1 MAQSRNALL
10 AEIAQEVVRGNCILF
25 LGAGSSLACE
35 SQSGG
40 GLTGL
45 GLAQSMIEELG
56 EDPANFNVTLQE
68 ASEFYEVCRPAHRRA
83 LNEFIYR
90 RLHDLRPSLGH
101 ILLTT
106 LPWKAI
112 ITTNYNRAVESG
124 YELAAARGI
133 TRQSCMPLRT
143 DKEVGSFSP
152 APDQI
157 ALYKPHGC
165 LALHADIDA
174 PPMVLTAK
182 DYFNATKKRVEIY
195 NRIKHLAGK
204 FSTLFVGYSLVDYNF
219 NNIYYELRDQ
229 LDDFMARSYTVIPV
243 PSNKA
248 KYMDRVYSKR
258 DIELIDDKF
267 DTFIAALVEQA
278 GFMSP
283 AVKDLAIEELK
294 RPQVVTRLGTYAQGL
309 PPTIQSDLISSGI
322 AIP

>member
-1 MAQSRNALL
+1 MAQSRQSLL
-10 AEIAQEVVRGNCILF
+10 TEIAQEVVRGNCILF
-25 LGAGSSLACE
+25 LGAGSSMACE
-35 SQSGG
+35 SPSGG
-40 GLTGL
+40 GLTGM
-45 GLAQSMIEELG
+45 GLAQSMIQELG
-56 EDPANFNVTLQE
+56 EDPTNFNATLQE
-68 ASEFYEVCRPAHRRA
+68 ASEFYEVCQPMHRRA

-101 ILLTT
+101 FLLTT

-112 ITTNYNRAVESG
+112 ITTNYNRAIESG
-124 YELAAARGI
+124 YEIASTRGI
-133 TRQSCMPLRT
+133 TRQSCVPLRT
-143 DKEVGSFSP
+143 DHEVASFSP
-152 APDQI
+152 APDQV

-165 LALHADIDA
+165 LSLYADINA
-174 PPMVLTAK
+174 PQMVLTAK

-195 NRIKHLAGK
+195 NRVKHLAGK

-243 PSNKA
+243 PGNKA
-248 KYMDRVYSKR
+248 KYMDRAYSKR

-278 GFMSP
+278 GFMTPTVRSF
-283 AVKDLAIEELK
+283 AIEELK
-294 RPQVVTRLGTYAQGL
+294 RPQVVPKLGTYAQGL
-309 PPTIQSDLISSGI
+309 PIAMQTDLIANGI